1 MMTKDCL
8 NYGFLGGMSMFDLIE
23 YQLGLIRWADANPD
37 KWYKHELYPTRD
49 KHDIKYLDEYMDRR
63 RAGIK

>member
-1 MMTKDCL
+1 
-8 NYGFLGGMSMFDLIE
+8 MFDLIE